1 MKKIVNFFKKIYN
14 KFFGKPKEV
23 IPQYLLNAK
32 EIIKKCPVA
41 NEDEKVEK
49 RTNDLIK
56 GRKEINYRKHLLGHH
71 AAPKYVD
78 FNDIETHN
86 SNKSIIYNQYD
97 LGTLKAKIEEN
108 DKIILE
114 NQKKLK

>member
-1 MKKIVNFFKKIYN
+1 MKR
-14 KFFGKPKEV
+14 
-23 IPQYLLNAK
+23 
-32 EIIKKCPVA
+32 CPVA